1 VKILVTGGAGF
12 IGSHVVDALLKR
24 GDEVVVLDN
33 FTTGSKSNL
42 QNHFGKSGFRL
53 VEGDI
58 RDQKKTRETLEG
70 VDAIIHEAA
79 VTSVPFSI
87 QNPEVTRDV
96 NLEGTLNLLRLA
108 LERGAKRFIFASSC
122 AVYGKQKKLP
132 IVEDALPNPLS
143 PYADFKLAAEEQCLK
158 FYRENGLETVVL
170 RYFNVYGPRQ
180 SGGEYAGVMVKFKE
194 RLLQN
199 QPPIIYGNGKQTRD
213 FIHVQ
218 DVVKATLLAV
228 ERDVVGEIF
237 NIGSGKAISIRALCD
252 LFLEVSGKTRLRPVH
267 KPPRA
272 GEIRHSLADVKKAKK
287 ILGFKPTVAIK
298 DGVKGFWGF

>member
-272 GEIRHSLADVKKAKK
+272 GEIRYSLADVKKAKK

>member
-1 VKILVTGGAGF
+1 MKILVTGGAGF

-272 GEIRHSLADVKKAKK
+272 GEIRYSLADVKKAKK